1 MGNRNRFIF
10 FNNPFCVIIFYKIVG
25 DSIKFFKAIKNFF
38 FKTPA
43 RTIFTIYFLFALV
56 GGFLLWLPIN
66 HKSGVSLS
74 FLDALFISVSQMS
87 STGLSPVSLYDT
99 FNVFGGIISII
110 ILQVGGVGIVLLIA
124 SYWVFTGKRIGH
136 KERSII
142 AFEQN
147 QFTIKGII
155 KLISNAIIMIFSIQL
170 VFIIIMSIYLY
181 LRQPWSMHIGESIFH
196 SFFLAASGFGNA
208 GFEMFPTKNSFMV
221 FQQEGLYF
229 GQVMVMLLIFMGGIG
244 FWPLAEL
251 ALWIKAKLKRQKYK
265 FSFISK
271 LFVTLHFSTLLITM
285 FIYTLLEY
293 NNTLHLLTPTNQVF
307 EVLFMSVSARS
318 AGFSN
323 ANLISWREST
333 KLFMAVLMFIGAAP
347 NSSGGGI
354 RLTTFVLVV
363 SALYAFGRRRKQ
375 VFLGGKAIKDDAVR
389 RAYTVF
395 SMGFLIMIIATFL
408 ILTIENLTFT
418 QAFFEVMS
426 AFGTVGLSLGV
437 TPLLSGLSKF
447 ILIITMFIGRI
458 GILTFIQMLEKKE
471 TINIVTYAE
480 IDMMVG

>member
-1 MGNRNRFIF
+1 MCYNF
-10 FNNPFCVIIFYKIVG
+10 FKIEG
-25 DSIKFFKAIKNFF
+25 DSIRFFKSIKNFF

-43 RTIFTIYFLFALV
+43 RTIFTIYFLFALI
-56 GGFLLWLPIN
+56 GGFLLWLPIT
-66 HKSGVSLS
+66 HKAGVKLS
-74 FLDALFISVSQMS
+74 YIDALFISVSQMS

-99 FNVFGGIISII
+99 FNVLGGILSII

-170 VFIIIMSIYLY
+170 VFIIIMSVYLY
-181 LRQPWSMHIGESIFH
+181 LRQPWQMHIGESIFH

-208 GFEMFPTKNSFMV
+208 GFEMFPAKNSFVV
-221 FQQEGLYF
+221 FQEQGLYF
-229 GQVMVMLLIFMGGIG
+229 GQFMVMLLIFLGGIG

-251 ALWIKAKLKRQKYK
+251 ALWIKAKLKREKYK

-271 LFVTLHFSTLLITM
+271 LFVILHFLTLIFSM
-285 FIYTLLEY
+285 MVYTLLEY
-293 NNTLHLLTPTNQVF
+293 NNTLHTLAPVDQIF

-323 ANLISWREST
+323 TRTIAWREPT
-333 KLFMAVLMFIGAAP
+333 KLFMAILMFIGAAP

-354 RLTTFVLVV
+354 RLTTFVLVI

-375 VFLGGKAIKDDAVR
+375 VFLSGKAIKDDAVR

-395 SMGFLIMIIATFL
+395 SMGFLIMIIATLL
-408 ILTIENLTFT
+408 ILSIENLTFT

-426 AFGTVGLSLGV
+426 AFGTVGLTLNV
-437 TPLLSGLSKF
+437 TPLLSTASKL
-447 ILIITMFIGRI
+447 ILIVTMFIGRI
-458 GILTFIQMLEKKE
+458 GILTFIQMLEKRE